1 MDRLATIKAAAQKV
15 KEESQFKAAL
25 QKKSKKIKKNATAGK
40 KSESHLDAFH
50 EKNMYMSEKE
60 VYNTIK
66 GSGILDTYNAMKEY
80 DAWQ

>member
-1 MDRLATIKAAAQKV
+1 MDRLAMIKAASKKV
-15 KEESQFKAAL
+15 QEESQFKAAL
-25 QKKSKKIKKNATAGK
+25 TKKSKKVVKNATAGK
-40 KSESHLDAFH
+40 KSKDSLDAFH

>member
-1 MDRLATIKAAAQKV
+1 MDRLAMIKAAAQKV
-15 KEESQFKAAL
+15 NEESQFKAAL
-25 QKKSKKIKKNATAGK
+25 QKKSKKVKKNATAGK
-40 KSESHLDAFH
+40 KAEKLLDAFD

-60 VYNTIK
+60 VYNTLQ